1 MYALYGTLD
10 LILSVI
16 FTIMLVYIIM
26 GWLINFQ
33 VLNVR
38 QPFVSQVWTGLNRL
52 LEPIFQPIRRIL
64 PDTHPLDL
72 SPLVVFI
79 AIIAL
84 RQYILPAI
92 LLGR

>member
-1 MYALYGTLD
+1 MYALYQTLD

-16 FTIMLVYIIM
+16 FTIMLIYIIM

-38 QPFVSQVWTGLNRL
+38 QPFVFQVWTGLNRL

-72 SPLVVFI
+72 APLVVFI

-84 RQYILPAI
+84 RRFILPAI
-92 LLGR
+92 LLG